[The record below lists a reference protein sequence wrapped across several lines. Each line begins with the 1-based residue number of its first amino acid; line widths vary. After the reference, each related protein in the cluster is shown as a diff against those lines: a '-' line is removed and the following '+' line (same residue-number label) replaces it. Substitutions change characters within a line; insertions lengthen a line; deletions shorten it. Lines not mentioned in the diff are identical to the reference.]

1 MCVLILFMYKAKEF
15 LKNHRIRG
23 GAVYLVTI
31 LTLYTVSFI
40 RFIGFGQ
47 YTTILSLSLSSPYT
61 NTFNEQTRHFFV
73 ISFLHCKKR
82 GGRRKKNTKPGAVN
96 NKEKKN

>member
-47 YTTILSLSLSSPYT
+47 YTTILSLSHPHTQIHSMSRHDTFSLFLSFIVKSA
-61 NTFNEQTRHFFV
+61 
-73 ISFLHCKKR
+73 
-82 GGRRKKNTKPGAVN
+82 GDA
-96 NKEKKN
+96 EKKTLNRAR